1 MRSVCVRTNRLP
13 LKHIKNNRISQKMLS
28 TINDDNGIETATKT
42 PQKIRRRKRRFVHSK
57 YDDPGENVSDTRSAT
72 ASKGTTG
79 VFSPKKEDGTD
90 FDSFDDYIAS
100 VPLSPWVPTP
110 DPVARRMLQ
119 LAGADVDDV
128 HYDLGSGDGRLNFMA
143 LDVFKVKKS
152 VGLELDK
159 ELLKMCEDRL
169 SKRWPRPDNLHFIRT
184 DILDVDKLSENVNLS
199 ECTVLTM
206 FFVEDALQKIKPLLE
221 EKFAGT
227 GCRIVANGYAVKGWK
242 PKWKEFVLGLP
253 IFLYEIPEGCDW
265 TKCTDDP
272 QVIG

>member
-1 MRSVCVRTNRLP
+1 MRSLCLKTNRFTRQHLN
-13 LKHIKNNRISQKMLS
+13 LSQQIESFSSVKEG
-28 TINDDNGIETATKT
+28 GITRN
-42 PQKIRRRKRRFVHSK
+42 RRRKRKFIHNK
-57 YDDPGENVSDTRSAT
+57 YDDPDNKMTGLPVKKNA
-72 ASKGTTG
+72 G
-79 VFSPKKEDGTD
+79 VFHPKKDDGTD

-119 LAGADVDDV
+119 IADADVDYV
-128 HYDLGSGDGRLNFMA
+128 HFDLGSGDGRLNFMA

-152 VGLELDK
+152 VGLELDI
-159 ELLKMCEDRL
+159 ELLKMSEDRL
-169 SKRWPRPDNLHFIRT
+169 SKRWPKPSNLEFIRT
-184 DILDVDKLSENVNLS
+184 DILDMNKNSEQVDLS

-221 EKFAGT
+221 ENFAGT
-227 GCRIVANGYAVKGWK
+227 GCRIVTNGYPMKGWK

-253 IFLYEIPEGCDW
+253 IFLYEIPEGCIW
-265 TKCTDDP
+265 IDDPDAP